1 MAAPCVPA
9 ADRGGHCPAPHPQRE
24 PRAGASAL
32 PADSTGSQLTA
43 LLLIAWRR
51 CPFCCFIP
59 PLCRARSCS
68 ELVAGPGAPAVRNR
82 AAAAGAGAAASGAEA
97 LTPALPPLALHT
109 RTTRCPAWA
118 ERGPLLPACSR
129 VRVPVVEPH
138 PGAPLGETR
147 PSCCEN
153 ALGLPCFWKLCR
165 VVELYRE
172 GCLARPLAA
181 GRSRHGGKGH
191 VQTLAAGTARS
202 WGSWRVAASPQ
213 AAGGLPCCDLP
224 PLEPS

>member
-1 MAAPCVPA
+1 MAAPCVPTA
-9 ADRGGHCPAPHPQRE
+9 ARGGRCSAPRPQRE
-24 PRAGASAL
+24 HRAGASAL
-32 PADSTGSQLTA
+32 TADSTGSQLTA

-68 ELVAGPGAPAVRNR
+68 ELVAGPGAPAVRSR
-82 AAAAGAGAAASGAEA
+82 AAAAGAGAAGGAEA

-147 PSCCEN
+147 PNCCEN
-153 ALGLPCFWKLCR
+153 APGLPRFWKPLR
-165 VVELYRE
+165 VVELCRE
-172 GCLARPLAA
+172 GSLARPLAA
-181 GRSRHGGKGH
+181 GRSRHRGKGH

-202 WGSWRVAASPQ
+202 RGSWRAAASPQ

-224 PLEPS
+224 APEPS